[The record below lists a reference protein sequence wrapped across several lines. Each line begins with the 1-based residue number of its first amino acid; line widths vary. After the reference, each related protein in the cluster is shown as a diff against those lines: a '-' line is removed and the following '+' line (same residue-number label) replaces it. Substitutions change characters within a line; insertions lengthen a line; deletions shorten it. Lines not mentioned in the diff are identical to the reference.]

1 MKFKNIKSRKDFI
14 KMNEIFGGTQGGVG
28 ARDGFAN
35 NSELKDTYLGK
46 LMNGLFKG
54 LNWLW
59 RKSKE
64 NFIIN
69 RLIAKLINELV
80 RGVIIYCFI
89 NKIDLQSGKKSE
101 SENTEDEES
110 NDDKVNFDRI
120 KMDIGEE
127 LFNRMMNGDN
137 GADVEELIKKSG
149 IKTES
154 DKPIIKNI
162 NDVKDV
168 VDKEEYNK
176 MESETYEFLKNNI
189 KHFDDI
195 KKGADE
201 GDEDSK
207 KKLDMIKAIYVN
219 YEIVKK
225 LKEKE
230 AKNQGTTG
238 EASVTNEALAKL
250 RTDLSAG
257 KIGLGSNLPTI
268 SPEVNPKSII
278 KSFVSVKSIITK
290 RDQEKYKE
298 RENDFSLP
306 ISDINLA
313 EIEKTIN
320 RKPDVMKEVSSNVN
334 SESLKVIQL
343 TAKQLFV
350 TANQEQHAFNFSDVD
365 KQKLKLRWDKELSKV
380 YASFTLLM
388 DISSVDIR
396 ENEYGSNINLS
407 GGTTLKVNKEIQK
420 LGNDTESLKIGDQLG
435 DSLSQNETKIGGLEG
450 NWQYCI
456 FDYQGINYNATIAPI
471 SSAPSNGFYMFM
483 ITQTIKK
490 IENNVVT
497 SNFKEFEKLFSST
510 NFANVNLKKDDI
522 VNVYFMMKKGASL
535 PSGTSANTNGQ
546 SNSFLVFNNY
556 ISSDNKINK
565 LFLCEPSG
573 EKFIADLEL
582 SNPSNSFDGVIV
594 SNYQK
599 DKINIKSCRK
609 FDRVKFWWKAL
620 NLITDPN
627 DKKFSAFKDG
637 ESVPAFWDNKVV
649 LDNLKKIA
657 SKF

>member
-1 MKFKNIKSRKDFI
+1 MKFKNIQSRKDFI

-28 ARDGFAN
+28 SRDGFAN
-35 NSELKDTYLGK
+35 NADLKDTYLGK

-54 LNWLW
+54 LSWLW

-69 RLIAKLINELV
+69 RLIAKLINELI
-80 RGVIIYCFI
+80 RGVIVYCFI
-89 NKIDLQSGKKSE
+89 KKIDLQSGKISE
-101 SENTEDEES
+101 EENQENKES
-110 NDDKVNFDRI
+110 NENENEVSFESI
-120 KMDIGEE
+120 KKDIGED
-127 LFNRMMNGDN
+127 LFNKMMNGSE
-137 GADVEELIKKSG
+137 GEDVEELIKKSG
-149 IKTES
+149 IKT
-154 DKPIIKNI
+154 DNDIPIIKSI
-162 NDVKDV
+162 NDVKEV
-168 VDKEEYNK
+168 IDKEEYDK
-176 MESETYEFLKNNI
+176 MKTETYEFLKKNI
-189 KHFDDI
+189 QFFDDI
-195 KKGADE
+195 KKSADE
-201 GDEDSK
+201 GDEESK

-230 AKNQGTTG
+230 TKNEKAPD

-250 RTDLSAG
+250 RTDSSAG
-257 KIGLGSNLPTI
+257 KIGIDSNKPTI
-268 SPEVNPKSII
+268 SPAANPKSII

-290 RDQEKYKE
+290 RDQDKYKE
-298 RENDFSLP
+298 READFSLP
-306 ISDINLA
+306 ISSINLA
-313 EIEKTIN
+313 EIEKTIARN
-320 RKPDVMKEVSSNVN
+320 DAAMKEVSSNVN

-343 TAKQLFV
+343 TAKDLFV
-350 TANQEQHAFNFSDVD
+350 TKEQNVETE
-365 KQKLKLRWDKELSKV
+365 KLKLRWDKELSKV
-380 YASFTLLM
+380 YASFSLLM
-388 DISSVDIR
+388 DIPSVDIR
-396 ENEYGSNINLS
+396 EGSYGSGLNLS
-407 GGTTLKVNKEIQK
+407 GTTIKANKEIK
-420 LGNDTESLKIGDQLG
+420 KFENDSESLKIGDNLG
-435 DSLSQNETKIGGLEG
+435 DSLNQSETKIGGLEG

-456 FDYQGINYNATIAPI
+456 FEYQGINYNATIAPI

-490 IENNVVT
+490 IENNIVT

-510 NFANVNLKKDDI
+510 NFANVNLKKDDVI
-522 VNVYFMMKKGASL
+522 NIYFMLKKGASL

-556 ISSDNKINK
+556 ISSDNQTNK

-582 SNPSNSFDGVIV
+582 SNPSNTFDGVIA

-620 NLITDPN
+620 NFITDSN
-627 DKKFSAFKDG
+627 DKKFCAFKDE
-637 ESVPAFWDNKVV
+637 ESSPKFWDNKVV

>member
-1 MKFKNIKSRKDFI
+1 MEFKNIQSRKDFI

-35 NSELKDTYLGK
+35 NADLKDTYLGK

-54 LNWLW
+54 LSWLW
-59 RKSKE
+59 RKGKE

-89 NKIDLQSGKKSE
+89 KKINLQSGKIEGGEENTNSDS
-101 SENTEDEES
+101 SENK
-110 NDDKVNFDRI
+110 NDVNFEAI
-120 KMDIGEE
+120 KKDIGED
-127 LFNRMMNGDN
+127 LFNRMMNGTE
-137 GADVEELIKKSG
+137 GEDVEELIKKSG
-149 IKTES
+149 IKT
-154 DKPIIKNI
+154 DNDRPIIKNI
-162 NDVKDV
+162 NDVKEV
-168 VDKEEYNK
+168 VDKEEYDR
-176 MESETYEFLKNNI
+176 MESETYEFLKKNI
-189 KHFDDI
+189 QYFDEI
-195 KKGADE
+195 KKNADE
-201 GDEDSK
+201 GDEDAK

-219 YEIVKK
+219 YEIVRK

-230 AKNQGTTG
+230 SKSKGAS
-238 EASVTNEALAKL
+238 EATSTNEALAQLK
-250 RTDLSAG
+250 TDSSAG
-257 KIGLGSNLPTI
+257 KIGLGSNSPTI
-268 SPEVNPKSII
+268 RPKSGV
-278 KSFVSVKSIITK
+278 KSWVSVKSIITK
-290 RDQEKYKE
+290 RDQDKYKE
-298 RENDFSLP
+298 REEDFSLP

-320 RKPDVMKEVSSNVN
+320 RKTDVMKEVASNVN

-343 TAKQLFV
+343 TAKELFV
-350 TANQEQHAFNFSDVD
+350 PENQGQDVE

-380 YASFTLLM
+380 YASFSLLM
-388 DISSVDIR
+388 DIPIVDIR
-396 ENEYGSNINLS
+396 EGNYGSTVNLS
-407 GGTTLKVNKEIQK
+407 GSTLKANKEVKK
-420 LGNDTESLKIGDQLG
+420 LGSDTESLEIGDQLG
-435 DSLSQNETKIGGLEG
+435 DSLNQYETKIGGLEG

-456 FDYQGINYNATIAPI
+456 FDYQGINYNSTIAPI

-490 IENNVVT
+490 IENNIVT
-497 SNFKEFEKLFSST
+497 SNFKEFQNIFSST
-510 NFANVNLKKDDI
+510 NFANVTLKKDDV
-522 VNVYFMMKKGASL
+522 VNVYFMLKKGASL

-556 ISSDNKINK
+556 ISSDNKTNK

-573 EKFIADLEL
+573 EKFIADLDL
-582 SNPSNSFDGVIV
+582 SNPSNSFDGVIA

-609 FDRVKFWWKAL
+609 IDRVKFWWKAL
-620 NLITDPN
+620 NLISDSN
-627 DKKFSAFKDG
+627 DKKFSAFKDE
-637 ESVPAFWDNKVV
+637 ESNPNFWDNKVV